1 MAARDNRQKIAEGMF
16 IEQGMTCKAIAGLV
30 TVSEQT
36 LSKWRKDA
44 NWDARRAEALAS
56 PHRIRE
62 ILLKELQS
70 VAEGNKAS
78 VDTNAL
84 AQINKT
90 LSSFGNATPPNV
102 VVAVLQGFDNWMAG
116 QEPKTAIQF
125 LDWHKLYLQHVITQ
139 HG

>member
-1 MAARDNRQKIAEGMF
+1 MAKDKQRQIAAGMF
-16 IEQGMTCKAIAGLV
+16 IEQGLTCKAISEL
-30 TVSEQT
+30 TSVSEKT
-36 LSKWRKDA
+36 LSRWRNEDGWEKS
-44 NWDARRAEALAS
+44 RAEALAS

-84 AQINKT
+84 SQINKT

-102 VVAVLQGFDNWMAG
+102 IVAVLQGFDNWMAE
-116 QEPKTAIQF
+116 QEPAIAVQF
-125 LDWHKLYLQHVITQ
+125 LDWHKRYLQHIISLQ
-139 HG
+139 